1 MRDSSESNPIPV
13 VLRSSHL
20 FVLVGRNPLPVWVVA
35 RLLLQEG
42 GQLYLVHSPKVRPVA
57 EHLARRWRERGGEQ
71 PIYVGIPA
79 YESRGIDNAMA
90 AHLEAINAGSVG
102 LNYTGGTK
110 VMALHA
116 YRAMERRLRPGV
128 DGPIFSYLDPERL
141 LMRFDQSAHLRD
153 GAAPIFVGRA
163 ALASLSVK
171 ELFDLHDPRDLYTRT
186 SFQGMAPEPPAL
198 PVAQAIA
205 ALHATAAGTAKWRE
219 LSQKLR
225 RDKDLTN
232 EAIGE
237 WPAPHDAV
245 GQALLAGRAPAT
257 TWAELIQAKVWPFK
271 SVGDLTAWLDGAWL
285 ESYVY
290 DLARQLREPLALTDV
305 AQHVSAQ
312 FSRYR
317 IEVDVVITRGYQMLF
332 ISCYSGTSTNTA
344 TAKLME
350 AAIRARQV
358 GGDEAGAALVCMSLT
373 PSAIEDDVRI
383 AASEDRIRVF
393 GQPDFPQLADK
404 LHQWIRKCMPQ

>member
-1 MRDSSESNPIPV
+1 MRDSNEGNPIPEE
-13 VLRSSHL
+13 LRSSHL
-20 FVLVGRNPLPVWVVA
+20 FVLVGRNPLPVWVAA
-35 RLLLQEG
+35 RLLLREN

-57 EHLARRWRERGGEQ
+57 EQFARRWRKRGGEQ
-71 PIYVGIPA
+71 PIYVGVPA
-79 YESRGIDNAMA
+79 YESRSIDNAMA
-90 AHLEAINAGSVG
+90 AHLEAIDAGAVG

-116 YRAMERRLRPGV
+116 YRAMERQLRRGV
-128 DGPIFSYLDPERL
+128 DGPIFSYLDPEGL
-141 LMRFDQSAHLRD
+141 LMRFDQSAQLRD
-153 GAAPIFVGRA
+153 GAAPVFVGRA

-171 ELFDLHDPRDLYTRT
+171 ELFGLHETATFNDPPR
-186 SFQGMAPEPPAL
+186 EPPAL

-205 ALHATAAGTAKWRE
+205 ALHATAAGQAKWRE
-219 LSQKLR
+219 LSQQLR
-225 RDKDLTN
+225 RDKDLANT
-232 EAIGE
+232 AIGE
-237 WPAPHDAV
+237 WTAPHDAV

-257 TWAELIQAKVWPFK
+257 TWTELIQAKVWPFK

-290 DLARQLREPLALTDV
+290 DLARQLREPLTLTDV
-305 AQHVSAQ
+305 AQHVIAQ
-312 FSRYR
+312 FSRYD
-317 IEVDVVITRGYQMLF
+317 IEADVAITRGYQMLF

-350 AAIRARQV
+350 AAVRARQV
-358 GGDEAGAALVCMSLT
+358 GGDEAGAALVCMSPT
-373 PSAIEDDVRI
+373 PRAIEDDVRI

-404 LHQWIRKCMPQ
+404 LHQWIRDCMPQ